1 MNKKYL
7 LATAC
12 NEKYEEFLINHWLRS
27 LKSNCTLESI
37 DIVVIDYGLSENA
50 RKILKSEA
58 VLIKIAGKFKGHINN
73 TRFLE
78 LNDFLLE
85 NENYEQVV
93 LCDSGDIIFQSD
105 ISHLFQL
112 EPEKIK
118 AVCEEISP
126 NMEIVANDKNV
137 KNADEIKKFLS
148 DKKLINAGFVIY
160 PRKQFVELVWSM
172 NEIIRDLDAWGT
184 DMVVLNYYAYKKDFY
199 QLHPK
204 YNFIPTTTQK
214 KYKVKNGKFYLVE
227 NGKVELIPVV
237 HNAGRHKLFRPI
249 LNFGYGESYNIPR
262 PLAIF
267 ALRTF
272 YQVLSLF
279 KSKR

>member
-1 MNKKYL
+1 MEKKYL
-7 LATAC
+7 VATAC
-12 NEKYEEFLINHWLRS
+12 NEKYEEFLVNHWFKS
-27 LKSNCTLESI
+27 LKENVKLDEI
-37 DIVVIDYGLSENA
+37 DVLIIDYGLSENIA
-50 RKILKSEA
+50 KELSSHGVILKRAEHIDG
-58 VLIKIAGKFKGHINN
+58 LINN
-73 TRFLE
+73 TRFIE
-78 LNDFLLE
+78 ISEFLKSHPE
-85 NENYEQVV
+85 YEQVIV
-93 LCDSGDIIFQSD
+93 ADSGDIIFQSD
-105 ISHLFQL
+105 FSEVFEISHD
-112 EPEKIK
+112 KIK
-118 AVCEEISP
+118 AVVEEISP
-126 NMEIVANDKNV
+126 SIDIIINEKNISNY
-137 KNADEIKKFLS
+137 KEMKQLLS
-148 DKKLINAGFVIY
+148 NKRLINVGFVVY
-160 PRKQFVELVWSM
+160 PSKVFI
-172 NEIIRDLDAWGT
+172 EITSEMIKHSKDLYIWGIDT
-184 DMVVLNYYAYKKDFY
+184 VFPNYYAYKHNFY